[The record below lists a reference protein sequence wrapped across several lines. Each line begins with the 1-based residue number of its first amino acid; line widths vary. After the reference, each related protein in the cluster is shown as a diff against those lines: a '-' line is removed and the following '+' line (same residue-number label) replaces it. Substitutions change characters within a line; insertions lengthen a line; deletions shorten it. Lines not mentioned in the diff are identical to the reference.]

1 MRTGEGGRI
10 HPQGFRARPI
20 LPGGAFSVN
29 SVSFRK
35 PPRPASAPAPST
47 LSHCFQDR
55 KLYQK
60 WGTNRMVYHPH
71 CTDGKA
77 EERGAAQGH
86 RRIRSPKLST
96 PAWPGHPPPPP
107 TCSASSGLHGTGEGG
122 RGAPAGAGTYCWGCK
137 SIISQTRDL
146 ALRPLWLRKQLMRL

>member
-96 PAWPGHPPPPP
+96 PAWPGHPPPPQP
-107 TCSASSGLHGTGEGG
+107 ALQALDCMGLGREEEEPRQVLGRTAGGARASLAKPGIWPCALCGSG
-122 RGAPAGAGTYCWGCK
+122 
-137 SIISQTRDL
+137 SS
-146 ALRPLWLRKQLMRL
+146 